1 MDEQAYRFGVG
12 VLVVASTV
20 IAVILI
26 LFFGAA
32 PNFFAEKYD
41 VTIRFEAAPGVATD
55 TPVRK
60 NGVQIGRV
68 KSLQLL
74 DEEGVNLTLELDK
87 EVRIRAGE
95 IGRAHV

>member
-1 MDEQAYRFGVG
+1 MDEQGYRFGVG
-12 VLVVASTV
+12 VLVVASLV
-20 IAVILI
+20 IAVMLI

-32 PNFFAEKYD
+32 PNFFVERYN

-74 DEEGVNLTLELDK
+74 DEDGVDLTLELDAK
-87 EVRIRAGE
+87 YKVYARELPR
-95 IGRAHV
+95 